1 MITEENRSKEI
12 DVGKVNGVATKPPNW
27 WVLGCIYIFLGC
39 DSFCTYKWV
48 ERQVWWDSFV
58 FFFLWW
64 FFLLISAC
72 CFLMFFDDFD
82 VRGRGITQFFNGK
95 ITILKTNAKNWWFG
109 NVQSLE
115 LEEWCHFHIEIMSP
129 MSLGSFCRFR
139 CAKRRASEAKRRGA
153 ETQGLACSFLC
164 SKSNRRWGYRYMPC
178 IYDINNKSIYYMIL
192 YVCIYTYIY
201 IYSDL
206 IWYMR
211 YTWYTHDNVDGG
223 KPAPVGRLFI
233 HVYPIIIPLNHY
245 SPSVS

>member
-1 MITEENRSKEI
+1 MIVFAHISGWSGKCGEI
-12 DVGKVNGVATKPPNW
+12 A
-27 WVLGCIYIFLGC
+27 L
-39 DSFCTYKWV
+39 
-48 ERQVWWDSFV
+48 

-95 ITILKTNAKNWWFG
+95 ITILKTNAKKWWFG

-192 YVCIYTYIY
+192 YVCIYIY
-201 IYSDL
+201 IR
-206 IWYMR
+206 IWYD
-211 YTWYTHDNVDGG
+211 TWDIHDIHMIMWMEENPHQLVDCSSM
-223 KPAPVGRLFI
+223 FI
-233 HVYPIIIPLNHY
+233 
-245 SPSVS
+245 PS